1 MASPTKRILFKD
13 FIACKDGTI
22 SDPFPGLKHDQTRV
36 SRLKDTAAL
45 LSRVIPDLE
54 IRALCLHPSSNKFDS
69 KIDSSYTGTY
79 DVDKVEL
86 VHSRLAAAVADL
98 NQSQVNAITASVIP
112 IAEWLKNKNNL
123 S

>member
-1 MASPTKRILFKD
+1 ML
-13 FIACKDGTI
+13 IACKDGTI

-69 KIDSSYTGTY
+69 KIDSSYTGTC
-79 DVDKVEL
+79 DVQVDKVEL

-112 IAEWLKNKNNL
+112 IAEWLKIKNNL